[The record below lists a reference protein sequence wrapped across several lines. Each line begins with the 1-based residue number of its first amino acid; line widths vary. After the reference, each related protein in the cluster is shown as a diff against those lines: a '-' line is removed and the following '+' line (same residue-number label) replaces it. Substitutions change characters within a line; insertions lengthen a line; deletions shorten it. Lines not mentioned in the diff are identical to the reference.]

1 MIIRAEID
9 ADHEAIMALTYA
21 AFLNHPHHAPGAKP
35 TEHLIYKG
43 LKERGDLTLS
53 FVATINDEVAGHIA
67 FSPVTFDGK
76 ASDWLGLGPVS
87 VSPEQQGKG
96 VGSALIKA
104 GLEAASK
111 LGTNG
116 VVLIGEPDYYTRFG
130 FSADHGLTYPGAPGE
145 YLLALSLTPDE
156 CEQPAGEVGYSPAFG

>member
-1 MIIRAEID
+1 MIIRAENEAGHD
-9 ADHEAIMALTYA
+9 AIMVLIYK
-21 AFLNHPHHAPGAKP
+21 AFLNHPHHASGAKP

-53 FVATINDEVAGHIA
+53 FVAIINDEVAGHIA

-87 VSPEQQGKG
+87 VSPDEQGKG
-96 VGSALIKA
+96 VGSALIRA

-111 LGTNG
+111 RGTKG
-116 VVLIGEPDYYTRFG
+116 IVLIGEPDYYTHFG
-130 FSADHGLTYPGAPGE
+130 FSADHGLSYPGVPGE
-145 YLLALSLTPDE
+145 YLLALSLSSNESELPTG
-156 CEQPAGEVGYSPAFG
+156 AVRYSPAFG

>member
-1 MIIRAEID
+1 MIIRTEIE
-9 ADHEAIMALTYA
+9 ADHEAIMVLTYA

-53 FVATINDEVAGHIA
+53 FVATIDDSIVGHIA

-76 ASDWLGLGPVS
+76 ASEWLGLGPVS
-87 VSPEQQGKG
+87 VSPDQQGKG

-104 GLEAASK
+104 GLEAAK
-111 LGTNG
+111 KRGTKG
-116 VVLIGEPDYYTRFG
+116 VVLIGEPDYYSRFG
-130 FSADHGLTYPGAPGE
+130 FSADHGLAYPGVPGE
-145 YLLALSLTPDE
+145 YLLALSLASNE
-156 CEQPAGEVGYSPAFG
+156 SEQPAGEVGYSPAFG